1 MKSAHGT
8 RLFRLL
14 ACASL
19 ALPGQ
24 LPAQTSG
31 GLATEEAA
39 TPVERARHAG
49 VVTIYYENDY
59 FGGTDENYTNGA
71 KISWLSADLSAW
83 GRTGWQHGLLT
94 SLPFVNQAD
103 TQKNFGISLGQQIY
117 TPTDTVLVNPDPSD
131 RPYAGWSYFELSF
144 ISKNSSRADIVS
156 IQLGI
161 LGPSSWAEK
170 TQRTVHD
177 AIGADTPSGWDYQ
190 LGDEPGINL
199 IYERRYRA
207 YARAFGDA
215 LGFDFIPVAGVSL
228 GNVQTFA
235 NLGAQVRIGLNLPT
249 DFGVQ
254 LARGGAIGAGPG
266 DDLDPRVA
274 VDRSFSIF
282 VFAGADGR
290 AVAQDIF
297 LDGNTWRDSR
307 SVDKNT
313 FVADVQSG
321 VGIIWGAWQLT
332 GAYVARSKEFE
343 TQPEP
348 WTSFASVTLSVAY

>member
-1 MKSAHGT
+1 MKSVHRT

-19 ALPGQ
+19 GLPG
-24 LPAQTSG
+24 LLTAQASG
-31 GLATEEAA
+31 GLASEEAA
-39 TPVERARHAG
+39 APVELARQTG
-49 VVTIYYENDY
+49 VFTIYTENDY

-71 KISWLSADLSAW
+71 KISWLSADLSEW

-94 SLPFVNQAD
+94 SLPFVNRAD
-103 TQKNFGISLGQQIY
+103 TQKNFGVSLGQQIY
-117 TPTDTVLVNPDPSD
+117 TPTDTVLVNPDPTD
-131 RPYAGWSYFELSF
+131 RPYVGWSYFELSF
-144 ISKNSSRADIVS
+144 ISKNSTRADIVS

-161 LGPSSWAEK
+161 VGPSSWAEK
-170 TQRTVHD
+170 AQRTVHD
-177 AIGADTPSGWDYQ
+177 AIGADTPAGWDYQ

-235 NLGAQVRIGLNLPT
+235 NLGAQVRVGFNLPT

-254 LARGGAIGAGPG
+254 LARGGAIGAAPG
-266 DDLDPRVA
+266 DDRDPRVA
-274 VDRSFSIF
+274 VDRSVSVFL
-282 VFAGADGR
+282 FAGADGR

-307 SVDKNT
+307 SVEKNT

-343 TQPEP
+343 TQLEP
-348 WTSFASVTLSVAY
+348 WASFASVTISVAY